1 MTKTSDTKLLLRQQ
15 LAESLPGATPE
26 QVEEL
31 MTTATNAGR
40 AAAMSRNQ
48 PGSESPVG
56 PVHYL
61 TWPTSSTYLC
71 GADAVGRRSTERDTD
86 HWNTTC
92 TDCLN
97 HKAHP
102 FAREAVIE
110 ANDR

>member
-1 MTKTSDTKLLLRQQ
+1 MSTEHTITERLQQKL
-15 LAESLPGATPE
+15 AASLPQATSE
-26 QVEEL
+26 QVDEL
-31 MTTATNAGR
+31 MTLAGNAGVALKAGR
-40 AAAMSRNQ
+40 SIRNN
-48 PGSESPVG
+48 PVG

-61 TWPTSSTYLC
+61 IWPTSSTYLC
-71 GADAVGRRSTERDTD
+71 GAEAVGRRSTERDTD

-102 FAREAVIE
+102 FAREAAIE